1 MISYKFRLYPN
12 KEQIER
18 LNKQLDSHRWLYN
31 QALEQRKTAYE
42 QKSES
47 INYRMQAAWLTQQRK
62 ASNQRVKAVN
72 VSTCQRTL
80 KRMDKAFAAFFRRVK
95 AGETPG
101 YPRFKGYNR
110 FNSLEYT
117 YSDGIKIK
125 DGSLYVQH
133 VGNVRIRQHRPIEG
147 KIKTAIIKRKADKWF
162 VCFSVEPGPQPQPGR
177 SFKALKLLRTEE
189 SVGLDMG
196 LFHLV
201 ITSDGE
207 FFDAPKYLRKSLRRL
222 RIIQRCIARRKE
234 GSNRRHKAVNK
245 LQRLHDYVAN
255 QRRDT
260 AHKISRKLVDRYD
273 LIAVENLNV
282 SGMVKNHRLAK
293 SISDAA
299 WSTFQDILISKAEN
313 AGKMV
318 VKVDPKY
325 TSQECSGC
333 GKIVKK
339 DLSVRVHECPDCG
352 LMLDRDVN
360 AAKNIL
366 ARGRRVQEST

>member
-12 KEQIER
+12 KEQIEL
-18 LNKQLDSHRWLYN
+18 LNKQLSSHRWLYN

-72 VSTCQRTL
+72 VSACQRTL

-162 VCFSVEPGPQPQPGR
+162 VCFSVEQEPQPQP
-177 SFKALKLLRTEE
+177 KTEE

-207 FFDAPKYLRKSLRRL
+207 FFDALSIFVSPF
-222 RIIQRCIARRKE
+222 
-234 GSNRRHKAVNK
+234 
-245 LQRLHDYVAN
+245 VA
-255 QRRDT
+255 
-260 AHKISRKLVDRYD
+260 
-273 LIAVENLNV
+273 
-282 SGMVKNHRLAK
+282 
-293 SISDAA
+293 
-299 WSTFQDILISKAEN
+299 
-313 AGKMV
+313 
-318 VKVDPKY
+318 
-325 TSQECSGC
+325 
-333 GKIVKK
+333 
-339 DLSVRVHECPDCG
+339 
-352 LMLDRDVN
+352 
-360 AAKNIL
+360 
-366 ARGRRVQEST
+366 

>member
-1 MISYKFRLYPN
+1 MISYKFRLYPT
-12 KEQIER
+12 KTQAEK
-18 LNKQLDSHRWLYN
+18 LNKQLGSHRWLYN

-42 QKSES
+42 QRAES
-47 INYRMQAAWLTQQRK
+47 LNYRMQAAWLTQERF
-62 ASNQRVKAVN
+62 ASNQRVQTVN
-72 VSTCQRTL
+72 VSACQRTL
-80 KRMDKAFAAFFRRVK
+80 KRLDKAFAAFFRRVK

-110 FNSLEYT
+110 FNSIEYT
-117 YSDGIKIK
+117 YSDGAKLK
-125 DGSLYVQH
+125 DGSLYIQH
-133 VGNVRIRQHRPIEG
+133 VGNIRIKQHRPIEG

-162 VCFSVEPGPQPQPGR
+162 VCFSIEQDPQPQPKTR
-177 SFKALKLLRTEE
+177 E
-189 SVGLDMG
+189 SIGLDMG
-196 LFHLV
+196 LLHLV

-207 FFDAPKYLRKSLRRL
+207 FFDAPKYLRKSERRL
-222 RIIQRCIARRKE
+222 RIIQRCVARRKK
-234 GSNRRHKAVNK
+234 GSNRRNKAVSK
-245 LQRLHDYVAN
+245 LQRCHDYIAN

-260 AHKISRKLVDRYD
+260 AHKISRKLIDRYD
-273 LIAVENLNV
+273 LIAVEDLNV
-282 SGMVKNHRLAK
+282 SGMVKNHSLAK

-333 GKIVKK
+333 GEIVKK
-339 DLSVRVHECPDCG
+339 DLSVRVHSCPHCG
-352 LMLDRDVN
+352 LELDRDIN